1 MMKRKKIGMGPLF
14 PALVVCLFSALLAT
28 PTGVE
33 AQARSQAASDWRTA
47 VTEVAKK
54 AIPAVVHIEIRKKS
68 EAPRAVL
75 DDPFLRHFFG
85 FPDIPRKFRREL
97 RGIGTGSFINP
108 EGYILTNSHVVGE
121 ATDIIVQL
129 SDGREFQAKLIGSDP
144 KTDLAVIKISGKES
158 FPYLKFGDSDRV
170 EVGEWVVAIG
180 HPRGLTQTVTQ
191 GIISATHRRGITD
204 PSGYQDFLQTDT
216 AINPGNSG
224 GPLLN
229 LDGAM
234 IGVNSVIAS
243 SSGGFEGIGF
253 AIPSNMAF
261 YVSKAL
267 MTKGKVERGWL
278 GITIRDLDYEQ
289 ARKLGLR
296 TSQGALVAEVTKGGP
311 AEKGGLRKGAVILE
325 YDGRTVKD
333 AGDLRNAVAI
343 TDLGRTVGMTVLREG
358 KRIKVSVRIGSLEEA
373 AKVLASALKGRLGAE
388 FRPVTTKEAEKYG
401 LDAPVGVAVSSLA
414 DGPLKEAGIEVND
427 IILGIDGQMIST
439 IEEFVGTTA
448 VIPPGRDAALLVL
461 DHRTGRTGSVRIRLP

>member
-1 MMKRKKIGMGPLF
+1 MMKRKRVYMEPLF
-14 PALVVCLFSALLAT
+14 LAWVVCICSALLTA
-28 PTGVE
+28 PTGAE
-33 AQARSQAASDWRTA
+33 AQARTQAASDWRTA
-47 VTEVAKK
+47 ITEVAKK
-54 AIPAVVHIEIRKKS
+54 AIPAVVHIEIRQKT
-68 EAPRAVL
+68 EATRPVL
-75 DDPFLRHFFG
+75 DDPFLRRFFG

-129 SDGREFQAKLIGSDP
+129 SDGREFEAKLIGADP
-144 KTDLAVIKISGKES
+144 KTDLAIIKISGKES

-180 HPRGLTQTVTQ
+180 HPRGLSQTVTQ
-191 GIISATHRRGITD
+191 GIISAMHRRGITD

-253 AIPSNMAF
+253 AIPSNMAY

-278 GITIRDLDYEQ
+278 GISIQDLSYEQ

-296 TSQGALVAEVTKGGP
+296 TSRGALVAEVTKGGP
-311 AEKGGLRKGAVILE
+311 AEKGGLRKGDVILE
-325 YDGRTVKD
+325 YNGRPVKD

-343 TDLGRTVGMTVLREG
+343 TDLGRTVDMTVLREG
-358 KRIKVSVRIGSLEEA
+358 KRVKVSVRIGSLEEA
-373 AKVLASALKGRLGAE
+373 AKVLASALKERLGAK
-388 FRPVTTKEAEKYG
+388 FRPVTAKEAEKYG
-401 LDAPVGVAVSSLA
+401 LDTPVGVAISSLSG
-414 DGPLKEAGIEVND
+414 GPLKEAGFEVND
-427 IILGIDGQMIST
+427 IILGINGQMISS
-439 IEEFVGTTA
+439 IEEFVDTVAT
-448 VIPPGRDAALLVL
+448 IPSKRDAALLVL
-461 DHRTGRTGSVRIRLP
+461 DHRTGRTGSISIKLP